1 VSGRLIVL
9 EGADG
14 VGKTTQVERLVAH
27 LGQNG
32 LPAVALREPGGT
44 PLGERIRSLLL
55 DLPGGEVNDRAELL
69 LFLAAR
75 AQIAPEVARE
85 LSAGRTVVLDR
96 FFLSTYAY
104 QIAGRGLPE
113 DDVRR
118 INQFATLGR
127 TPDLTIV
134 LSMPPKEALGRKLSH
149 PLPLQDVRGDRIE
162 RSGIDFYERVGAAF
176 GMFLTKG
183 WQREHPECGRIVGI
197 DARGRPDEVAE
208 RVWSVVAHVAEA

>member
-1 VSGRLIVL
+1 VTGRLIVL

-14 VGKTTQVERLVAH
+14 VGKTTQVERLVAR
-27 LGQNG
+27 LGQHG

-118 INQFATLGR
+118 INTFATLGGV
-127 TPDLTIV
+127 PDLTLV
-134 LSMPPKEALGRKLSH
+134 LTMPPGEARGR
-149 PLPLQDVRGDRIE
+149 VGGMDRIE
-162 RSGIDFYERVGAAF
+162 RLGIDFHERVAAAF

-197 DARGRPDEVAE
+197 DARGRADEVAE
-208 RVWSVVAHVAEA
+208 RVWSAVAHGAEG